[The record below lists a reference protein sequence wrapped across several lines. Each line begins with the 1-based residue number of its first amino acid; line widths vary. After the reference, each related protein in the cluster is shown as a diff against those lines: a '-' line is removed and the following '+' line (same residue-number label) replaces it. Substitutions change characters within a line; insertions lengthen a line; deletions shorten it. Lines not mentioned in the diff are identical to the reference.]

1 MRASTATIGIRG
13 RAATALCCGVA
24 LVCVS
29 SGATHTSAGAAPTVP
44 GRPTIISAQ
53 AGMQNATIAFKKP
66 ANDGG
71 ATISAFRITCTS
83 SNGGATVTQSGA
95 KSPITVNGLAVGK
108 KYTCRVAAR
117 NKVGVGVGSKPT
129 AVIVPLPPPGKGLP
143 DPPTQVH
150 ARAEITAVR
159 VSFRGVYI
167 SGGAHVTGYL
177 AMCTSSDGG
186 RRNRQQNSITPITVN
201 HLSPGKTY
209 TCVVASRNPAGFG
222 AFSAPSNAVVTLGD
236 HTVPGAPTVTSVTAG
251 ARRITVAFKKPVND
265 GGKTITS
272 YRVTCVS
279 SNGGNTWSQNGSKSP
294 ITVKNLAPRK
304 SYTCRV
310 SARNALGPGALSAP
324 SKAVVTRSN

>member
-1 MRASTATIGIRG
+1 MRVSTATMGIRG
-13 RAATALCCGVA
+13 RAARALCCGVA
-24 LVCVS
+24 IACGA
-29 SGATHTSAGAAPTVP
+29 SGAAPAAGAAPTVP
-44 GRPTIISAQ
+44 GPPTIISAR

-95 KSPITVNGLAVGK
+95 KSPITVNGLGVGK

-117 NKVGVGVGSKPT
+117 NKVGVGIGSKPS

-222 AFSAPSNAVVTLGD
+222 AFSVPSNAVVTLGD
-236 HTVPGAPTVTSVTAG
+236 HTVPGAPTVTSATAG
-251 ARRITVAFKKPVND
+251 ARRITVAFKKPAND

-279 SNGGNTWSQNGSKSP
+279 GNGGNTWSQNGSKSP
-294 ITVKNLAPRK
+294 ITVKNLSPRK

-310 SARNALGPGALSAP
+310 SARNALGPGSLSAP
-324 SKAVVTRSN
+324 SKAVVTRSS